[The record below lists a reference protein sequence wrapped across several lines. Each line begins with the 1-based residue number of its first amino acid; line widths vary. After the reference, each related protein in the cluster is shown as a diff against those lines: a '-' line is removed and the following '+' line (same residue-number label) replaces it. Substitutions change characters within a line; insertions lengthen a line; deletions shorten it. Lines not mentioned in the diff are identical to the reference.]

1 MRQLTI
7 GVVIAV
13 VLFAASAFAVREA
26 RRLRAEADDRER
38 LATLRHV
45 GLDTAKSEYWR
56 GEYDRVIPVAAP
68 ADRTDRDPD
77 LERLLLSANAAFRKT
92 QREAP
97 PRQAHVQQLD
107 AVLQS
112 YASVLKS
119 GPFVADAAY
128 NYEFVARLREA
139 ISRGKPP
146 ASATARAAGPTEPRA
161 VDLPAG
167 PTIHGRPGAPP
178 PGTKGEEFEIIAPME
193 FGDREAQPEPNAG
206 GKPLRKG

>member
-1 MRQLTI
+1 MKQLTI
-7 GVVIAV
+7 GVMVALV
-13 VLFAASAFAVREA
+13 FFAASAFAFREA
-26 RRLRAEADDRER
+26 RRLRADADGRER

-45 GLDTAKSEYWR
+45 GLDNAKSEYWR
-56 GEYDRVIPVAAP
+56 GEYDRVISVSAP
-68 ADRTDRDPD
+68 ADRDPD

-97 PRQAHVQQLD
+97 PRQAQLQQLD

-128 NYEFVARLREA
+128 NYEFVARVREA

-146 ASATARAAGPTEPRA
+146 ASSAARASGPSEPRA

-167 PTIHGRPGAPP
+167 PTIHGRPGGPP
-178 PGTKGEEFEIIAPME
+178 PGTKGEEFEVIAPME

>member
-7 GVVIAV
+7 GVVIAL
-13 VLFAASAFAVREA
+13 VLGVAAALSVREA
-26 RRLRAEADDRER
+26 RRLRVEADDRER

-45 GLDTAKSEYWR
+45 GSDNPKSEYWR
-56 GEYDRVIPVAAP
+56 GEYERVLPVSAP
-68 ADRTDRDPD
+68 ADRIDRDAD
-77 LERLLLSANAAFRKT
+77 WERLLLAANAAFRKT
-92 QREAP
+92 QRESP
-97 PRQAHVQQLD
+97 PRQAHLQQLD

-139 ISRGKPP
+139 VSRGKPP
-146 ASATARAAGPTEPRA
+146 ASATARASGPTEPRA

-167 PTIHGRPGAPP
+167 PTIHGRPGGPP

>member
-7 GVVIAV
+7 GVVLALA
-13 VLFAASAFAVREA
+13 LFAASAFAVREA
-26 RRLRAEADDRER
+26 RRLRADADDRER
-38 LATLRHV
+38 VATLRHV
-45 GLDTAKSEYWR
+45 GWDNPKSEYWR
-56 GEYDRVIPVAAP
+56 GEYDRVISVSGP
-68 ADRTDRDPD
+68 ANRDPD
-77 LERLLLSANAAFRKT
+77 IERLLLSANAAFRKT

-97 PRQAHVQQLD
+97 PRQTHLQQLD

-146 ASATARAAGPTEPRA
+146 ASSTARASGPPEPRA

-167 PTIHGRPGAPP
+167 PTIHGRPGGPP